1 MWAPTLWESSVKL
14 ICNNMT
20 LVHSKALDETVK
32 VDRVI
37 DHIQVKKGGPTVVFF
52 GGVHG
57 NETAGVFALK
67 DVFEEIRFKKIPV
80 NGEVYA
86 ISGNLG
92 ALESKQRF
100 QHEDLNRIWF
110 QERIERIVHS
120 REIKHSEEEEL
131 SQLFRMLHNIL
142 DTGTPPFYFMDLH
155 TTSSDTSPFMVLND
169 SLLNRK
175 YASNYPLPIILGIE
189 EYLKGAL
196 LSYINELGYVSL
208 GFESGQ
214 HDDDKAVES
223 CIEFIRYSLTLTQSV
238 NVSEEKRQQLKG
250 VIADSG
256 NAPHRFYEIYHQHD
270 IGSKNNFKMLP
281 GFINFQ
287 VIPKGV
293 SLAVVDG
300 VQLKATKKR
309 QIFMPLYQ
317 DQGNEG
323 FYFIRPI
330 PKILLWISKELRRF
344 KIDHVLVKLPGV
356 EWESDQKD
364 TLVVD
369 QRVARFFAKSFL
381 HLLGYRARKFDRSHL
396 IAKNRESASKSFEYA
411 DAAWFQE

>member
-1 MWAPTLWESSVKL
+1 
-14 ICNNMT
+14 MT

-37 DHIQVKKGGPTVVFF
+37 DHIQGKKGGPTVVFF

-67 DVFEEIRFKKIPV
+67 DVFEEIRSKKIPV

-223 CIEFIRYSLTLTQSV
+223 CVEFIRYSLTLTQSV

-300 VQLKATKKR
+300 VQLKTTKKR